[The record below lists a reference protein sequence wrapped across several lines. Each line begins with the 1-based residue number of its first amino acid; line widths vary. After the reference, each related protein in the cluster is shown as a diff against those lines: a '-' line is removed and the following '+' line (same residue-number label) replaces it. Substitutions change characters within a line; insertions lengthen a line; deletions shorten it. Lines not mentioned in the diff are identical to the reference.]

1 MRYMYTIYKDDGS
14 DTGPTRVDTSTRI
27 EEIKEKDVTWPF
39 YVDVYDMLENK
50 QKYTLRSLDDLEGYI
65 VSLERAAAWKPGK
78 EDPKLPLPDR
88 NLKTAVA
95 IKKPGISAIP
105 PVAIYALGA
114 AMQDG
119 VNKYE
124 KYNWRDAGATTSIF
138 FDAMARHLFA
148 WYSGE
153 TYASDSKVH
162 HLAHLMAGCA
172 IILDSELH
180 KTLNDDRKA
189 SEIKQDVINTFMKLI
204 KES

>member
-1 MRYMYTIYKDDGS
+1 MRYMYTVYKDDG
-14 DTGPTRVDTSTRI
+14 TENGPVRVDTSTRI

-65 VSLERAAAWKPGK
+65 VSLERAAAWLPKK
-78 EDPKLPLPDR
+78 ETQTKLPDN

-95 IKKPGISAIP
+95 MKKPGISAIP

-153 TYASDSKVH
+153 SYASDSKVH

-172 IILDSELH
+172 IMLDSELH
-180 KTLNDDRKA
+180 EKLNDDRKA
-189 SEIKQDVINTFMKLI
+189 SHINDDVINRFMKLI